1 MSPCS
6 EISKWC
12 ILVWVFVHLLCRGYN
27 GPYVYWSMSLCFLEN
42 WSEFFLICLSSF
54 SLFFSLSAYL
64 TCLLVMC
71 WTFQTD
77 SRFFFFLFF
86 CILIFHLLTLS
97 SGYNFGVHFLILMF
111 QSFWNFYFCYIL
123 NFQKFFFIF
132 WTFICNSMLFLF
144 QRSKIFIYLSVIRLF
159 VFSTA
164 CIVAISWILCVIVLV
179 CFLC

>member
-1 MSPCS
+1 MKYVLIFSRKLEWVLPHMS
-6 EISKWC
+6 
-12 ILVWVFVHLLCRGYN
+12 
-27 GPYVYWSMSLCFLEN
+27 
-42 WSEFFLICLSSF
+42 FFIF
-54 SLFFSLSAYL
+54 SLFQSLCLFDMPISHVLDLPDWFS
-64 TCLLVMC
+64 
-71 WTFQTD
+71 
-77 SRFFFFLFF
+77 FFFLFF

-159 VFSTA
+159 VFSTP